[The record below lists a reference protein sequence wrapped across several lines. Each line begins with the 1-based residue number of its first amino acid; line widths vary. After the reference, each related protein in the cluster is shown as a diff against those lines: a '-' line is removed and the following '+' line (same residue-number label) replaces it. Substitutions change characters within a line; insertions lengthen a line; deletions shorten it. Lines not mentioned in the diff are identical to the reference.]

1 MFSFITSLCISLPT
15 VRSFVRNGW
24 YFRRWSFWRN
34 ARAYRHSGS
43 RPPTSNLYAHLSCCI
58 LAPTNVHRLAYNNLV
73 IMRMQILTHE
83 CNIVNCS
90 LLWNKMPCCGLCVH
104 VAVMSR
110 FLPELPPC
118 WVTNSA
124 GISSSPSPRPS
135 FTLFSLPV
143 RAPTPLVHVARR
155 YSRSLVRRSPVP
167 VHPTKKT
174 ENTRID
180 PFPCNIVRNLWYNY
194 NRPYAEKKKNEGE
207 EEKSTRVRLLC
218 IRIKPGAHGAHFL
231 PHVLYI
237 YIYLSYIVALDW
249 KKLRKKTI
257 EKSLVCIGPKA
268 LVARHWKKKR
278 ETKLY
283 IVYVATSIVRFIGL
297 HMSNH
302 TRRRIWRL

>member
-194 NRPYAEKKKNEGE
+194 NRPYAEKKKKNEGE

-237 YIYLSYIVALDW
+237 YIYICRILLPSIGKNWERKRSKSRWCASGLRLWSHDIEKKKGKPSYISCMLQRP
-249 KKLRKKTI
+249 L
-257 EKSLVCIGPKA
+257 
-268 LVARHWKKKR
+268 
-278 ETKLY
+278 
-283 IVYVATSIVRFIGL
+283 
-297 HMSNH
+297 
-302 TRRRIWRL
+302 